1 LLHDSIDRKVCI
13 LTPCKGLKSSTLS
26 HNFVWWS
33 QNISICFFFLCF
45 FLILLIVTDLLVT
58 SPTMTKE
65 WINPHQHRPCSHWLC
80 ETCFVFLKLAQ
91 AIYKVQNSIKVQFY
105 QWHHIFFLQ
114 KQLITKIGGSE
125 FKNHLKKAISR
136 YVDCLTRIITCCV

>member
-1 LLHDSIDRKVCI
+1 MLHDSIDRNVCI

-26 HNFVWWS
+26 HNFVWWL
-33 QNISICFFFLCF
+33 QNISICF
-45 FLILLIVTDLLVT
+45 T
-58 SPTMTKE
+58 SSTMTKE

-105 QWHHIFFLQ
+105 QWHHISFLQ
-114 KQLITKIGGSE
+114 KHLITKIGGSE
-125 FKNHLKKAISR
+125 FKNHLKKAMSR